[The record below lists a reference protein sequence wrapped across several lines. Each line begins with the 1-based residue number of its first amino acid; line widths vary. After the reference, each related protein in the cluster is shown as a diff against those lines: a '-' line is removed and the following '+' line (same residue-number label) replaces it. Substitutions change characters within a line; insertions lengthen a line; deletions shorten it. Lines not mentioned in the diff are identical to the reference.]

1 MLGDRRDPGQL
12 AVNVWQIISIGVR
25 AEYITNKPDELFRW
39 SVVETQEKLTSNRH
53 EPGELP

>member
-1 MLGDRRDPGQL
+1 M